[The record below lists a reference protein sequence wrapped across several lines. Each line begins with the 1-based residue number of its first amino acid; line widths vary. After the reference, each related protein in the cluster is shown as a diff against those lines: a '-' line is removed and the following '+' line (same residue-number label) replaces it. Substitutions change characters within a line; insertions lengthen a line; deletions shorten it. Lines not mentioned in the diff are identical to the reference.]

1 MPKGKGTYGS
11 KRGRPKKEMVK
22 IKWNPERLKE
32 IKVRTLD
39 IDPWTGKATIE
50 SSDFTKEED
59 NLFLKNREKR
69 LSKIRKNK
77 SKSKKFR
84 R

>member
-1 MPKGKGTYGS
+1 MPK
-11 KRGRPKKEMVK
+11 KKEKLK

-39 IDPWTGKATIE
+39 IDPFTGKTTIE
-50 SSDFTKEED
+50 SSDYTKEED
-59 NLFLKNREKR
+59 ELFLKNREKR
-69 LSKIRKNK
+69 LIKKYK
-77 SKSKKFR
+77 SKTKMFR